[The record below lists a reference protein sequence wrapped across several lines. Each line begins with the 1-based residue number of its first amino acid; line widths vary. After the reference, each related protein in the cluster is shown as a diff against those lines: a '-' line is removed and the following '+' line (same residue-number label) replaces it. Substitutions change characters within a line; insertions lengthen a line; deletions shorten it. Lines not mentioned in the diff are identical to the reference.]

1 MKIIAHIGSNAV
13 MVEMTRDE
21 VARCMGFAYGTS
33 LTPTDRMGEPMAY
46 KIGVEHNLSEI
57 YHRLRSQEQI
67 KDRMNSAAS
76 SLRALADLL
85 ETIKP
90 IADEV
95 NK

>member
-1 MKIIAHIGSNAV
+1 MKIIAHIKNDALI
-13 MVEMTRDE
+13 VEMTRDE
-21 VARCMGFAYGTS
+21 LAKLSGVGWAHQIATADGRYNDGFQIGTEVQVS
-33 LTPTDRMGEPMAY
+33 D
-46 KIGVEHNLSEI
+46 I
-57 YHRLRSQEQI
+57 YNRLRSQEQI